1 MGTRWALK
9 GSVSAPFT
17 IRLHTRSG
25 REISWWYESNVPWDN
40 LNKED
45 EPEPE
50 DVYDNDPDNDQ
61 DNQVFSPISLGSSR
75 VMGT

>member
-1 MGTRWALK
+1 M
-9 GSVSAPFT
+9 
-17 IRLHTRSG
+17 
-25 REISWWYESNVPWDN
+25 PWDN